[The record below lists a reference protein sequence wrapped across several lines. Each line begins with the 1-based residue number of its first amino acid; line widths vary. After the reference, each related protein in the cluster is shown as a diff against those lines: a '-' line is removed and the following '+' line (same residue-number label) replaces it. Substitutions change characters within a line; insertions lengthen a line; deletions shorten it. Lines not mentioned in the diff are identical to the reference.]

1 MKISMSGSVKFIFM
15 SRPTRYI
22 RLFQTDRT
30 SKDRLRT
37 NVNLHMR

>member
-1 MKISMSGSVKFIFM
+1 MSLD
-15 SRPTRYI
+15 RPTRYI

-37 NVNLHMR
+37 NVNLHISVTCDELN